1 MIEQSQQLLL
11 AIFGFIAFDYDL
23 QTLDENSENNQNQLT
38 QAFYSLLNTMQTLFQ
53 LPTFL
58 ARIFLFLNFKV
69 RHARVVID
77 QYLEKMIEQELN
89 VTSEMRTERKKTSL
103 IASLVSS
110 LQEDEE
116 LEGNKPEKEKK
127 GRLCKIRKIFFY

>member
-69 RHARVVID
+69 RHARAVID

-89 VTSEMRTERKKTSL
+89 TTSEMRTERKKTSL

-110 LQEDEE
+110 LQEDEK

-127 GRLCKIRKIFFY
+127 GR